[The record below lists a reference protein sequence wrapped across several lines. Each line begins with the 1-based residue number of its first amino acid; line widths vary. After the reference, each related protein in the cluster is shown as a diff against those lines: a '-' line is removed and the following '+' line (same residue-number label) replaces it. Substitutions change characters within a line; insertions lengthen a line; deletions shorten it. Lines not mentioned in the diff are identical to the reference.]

1 MDYRKFEQGYVLRL
15 DPGEEIVGSL
25 TRLVEQ
31 ESIQLASVS
40 ALGAANDVTIGI
52 FNTVEKKYYSQRYQ
66 GDYEISALVG
76 NVTRKEG
83 EPYLHL
89 HITIGNPVTGQVH
102 AGHLSSAT
110 ISATLELFL
119 QVWDGQVGRKFSDTV
134 GLNLLEFWRPAARTG
149 ATAAGAEIL
158 W

>member
-1 MDYRKFEQGYVLRL
+1 MEYRKFSQGYVLRL
-15 DPGEEIVGSL
+15 DPGEEIVASL

-31 ESIQLASVS
+31 EQVQLGSVT
-40 ALGAANDVTIGI
+40 AIGAANDVTIGI
-52 FNTVEKKYYSQRYQ
+52 FSTQEKQYHARRYQ

-89 HITIGNPVTGQVH
+89 HITIGNPVPGEVH
-102 AGHLSSAT
+102 AGHLTSAT

-119 QVWDGQVGRKFSDTV
+119 QVWDGQVGREFSDQV
-134 GLNLLEFWRPAARTG
+134 GLNLFRF
-149 ATAAGAEIL
+149 
-158 W
+158 

>member
-1 MDYRKFEQGYVLRL
+1 MEYRKFSQGYVLRL
-15 DPGEEIVGSL
+15 DPGEEIVASL

-31 ESIQLASVS
+31 EQVQLGSVT
-40 ALGAANDVTIGI
+40 AIGAANDVTIGI
-52 FNTVEKKYYSQRYQ
+52 FSTQEKQYHARRYQ

-89 HITIGNPVTGQVH
+89 HITIGNPVTGEVH
-102 AGHLSSAT
+102 AGHLTSAT

-119 QVWDGQVGRKFSDTV
+119 QVWNGQVGREFSDQV
-134 GLNLLEFWRPAARTG
+134 GLNLFRF
-149 ATAAGAEIL
+149 
-158 W
+158 

>member
-1 MDYRKFEQGYVLRL
+1 MLRL
-15 DPGEEIVGSL
+15 DPGEEIVASL

-31 ESIQLASVS
+31 EQVQLGSVT
-40 ALGAANDVTIGI
+40 AIGAANDVTIGI
-52 FNTVEKKYYSQRYQ
+52 LSTQEKRYHARRYQ

-89 HITIGNPVTGQVH
+89 HITIGNPVTGEVH
-102 AGHLSSAT
+102 AGHLTSAT

-119 QVWDGQVGRKFSDTV
+119 QVWDGQVGRKFSDQV
-134 GLNLLEFWRPAARTG
+134 GLNLFRF
-149 ATAAGAEIL
+149 
-158 W
+158 

>member
-1 MDYRKFEQGYVLRL
+1 MEYRKFDQGYVLRL
-15 DPGEEIVGSL
+15 DPGEEIVASL

-31 ESIQLASVS
+31 ENVQLGTVS
-40 ALGAANDVTIGI
+40 ALGAAGDVTIGI
-52 FNTVEKKYYSQRYQ
+52 FNTREKQYYSQRYQ

-89 HITIGNPVTGQVH
+89 HITIGNPVTGEVH
-102 AGHLSSAT
+102 AGHLSSAV

-119 QVWDGQVGRKFSDTV
+119 QVWDGQVGRKFSDQV
-134 GLNLLEFWRPAARTG
+134 GLNLFEFT
-149 ATAAGAEIL
+149 
-158 W
+158 

>member
-1 MDYRKFEQGYVLRL
+1 MEYRKFDQGYVLRL
-15 DPGEEIVGSL
+15 DPGEEIVASL

-31 ESIQLASVS
+31 ENVQLGTVS
-40 ALGAANDVTIGI
+40 ALGAAGDVTIGI
-52 FNTVEKKYYSQRYQ
+52 FNTKEKQYYSQRYQ

-89 HITIGNPVTGQVH
+89 HITIGNPVTGEVH
-102 AGHLSSAT
+102 AGHLSSAV

-134 GLNLLEFWRPAARTG
+134 GLNLLEF
-149 ATAAGAEIL
+149 
-158 W
+158 

>member
-1 MDYRKFEQGYVLRL
+1 MEYRKFSQGYVLRL
-15 DPGEEIVGSL
+15 DPGEEIVASL

-31 ESIQLASVS
+31 EQVQLGSVT
-40 ALGAANDVTIGI
+40 AIGAANDVTIGI
-52 FNTVEKKYYSQRYQ
+52 FSTQEKQYHARRYQ

-89 HITIGNPVTGQVH
+89 HITIGNPVTGEVH
-102 AGHLSSAT
+102 AGHLTSAT

-119 QVWDGQVGRKFSDTV
+119 QVWDGQVGREFSDQG
-134 GLNLLEFWRPAARTG
+134 GLNLFRF
-149 ATAAGAEIL
+149 
-158 W
+158 

>member
-31 ESIQLASVS
+31 EGIQLASVS

-52 FNTVEKKYYSQRYQ
+52 FATGEKQYHAQRYQ

-119 QVWDGQVGRKFSDTV
+119 QVWDGQVGRKFSDQV
-134 GLNLLEFWRPAARTG
+134 GLNLFEFA
-149 ATAAGAEIL
+149 
-158 W
+158 